1 MAEGDTRRIFER
13 LDQMGQEIT
22 TLQERTHLINL

>member
-22 TLQERTHLINL
+22 RLVVLGEAKK